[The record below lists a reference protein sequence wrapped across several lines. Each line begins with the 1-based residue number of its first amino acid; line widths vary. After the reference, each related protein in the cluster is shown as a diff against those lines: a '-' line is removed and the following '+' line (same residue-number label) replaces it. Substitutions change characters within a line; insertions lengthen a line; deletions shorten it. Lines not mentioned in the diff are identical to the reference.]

1 VNPSSIKSLSFG
13 ARLPIRIEVFRLFK
27 NVQIQGDRN
36 PEE

>member
-1 VNPSSIKSLSFG
+1 VNPPSIKNLCFG
-13 ARLPIRIEVFRLFK
+13 ARLPIRLEVFRLFK